1 MGGREAELRGWPV
14 TALLVWGFLDQH
26 HVDPEAPFDPN
37 YTGRDA
43 VAALDAYV
51 ERAVGAERAAGVHR
65 AGRCA
70 TSPASALID
79 AAADASLLVLGARGL
94 GGFKGLL
101 LGSVS
106 QHCLH
111 HASSPVAIVRTPP
124 APRTSEVEMEQII
137 VGVDGSQPSRE
148 ALRWAADEARL
159 RQASL
164 QVIMTWHT
172 PFVGGHPYVGPAFEP
187 SVFER
192 DARKTLDELVD
203 AVDTTGI
210 PQVDRILTLGDA
222 AASLLTASKDAD
234 LLVVGSRGLGG
245 FAGLLLGSVSHHLA
259 HHATC
264 PLVII
269 PPQA

>member
-1 MGGREAELRGWPV
+1 
-14 TALLVWGFLDQH
+14 
-26 HVDPEAPFDPN
+26 
-37 YTGRDA
+37 
-43 VAALDAYV
+43 
-51 ERAVGAERAAGVHR
+51 
-65 AGRCA
+65 
-70 TSPASALID
+70 
-79 AAADASLLVLGARGL
+79 
-94 GGFKGLL
+94 
-101 LGSVS
+101 
-106 QHCLH
+106 
-111 HASSPVAIVRTPP
+111 
-124 APRTSEVEMEQII
+124 MEQII

-148 ALRWAADEARL
+148 ALRWAVDEARL
-159 RQASL
+159 RQGSL

-172 PFVGGHPYVGPAFEP
+172 PFIGGHPYVGPTFEP

-210 PQVDRILTLGDA
+210 PNVDRNLMLGDA
-222 AASLLTASKDAD
+222 AARCSPPPRTQTSSSSV
-234 LLVVGSRGLGG
+234 LVVSGG